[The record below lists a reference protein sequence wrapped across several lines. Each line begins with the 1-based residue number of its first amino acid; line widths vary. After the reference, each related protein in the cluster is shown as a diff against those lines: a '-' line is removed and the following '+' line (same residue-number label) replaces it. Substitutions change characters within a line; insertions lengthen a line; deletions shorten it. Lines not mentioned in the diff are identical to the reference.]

1 MIDDDEVCP
10 IYYTQVSP
18 DDDVYD
24 LLERKLDGLL
34 NPPKYYCGVHS
45 PTTAVCLSYQSR
57 GEFWDNPFTLS
68 ELFALDGTTTTPSL
82 DMDCKLVYCLP
93 ECLFGRMR
101 YNQPCIMQ
109 FGDMDRGYFLRQVV
123 FQKLEASPSHCW
135 ETEDG
140 EFLVLPAFELEHLS
154 FDQLRLLGL
163 RDLDGLLKCGEN
175 SGTAVLKNIDEE
187 KTFNEDDLTGW
198 VKSPT

>member
-1 MIDDDEVCP
+1 MDDVVCP
-10 IYYTQVSP
+10 IYYTPVSP

-24 LLERKLDGLL
+24 LLEQKWDRVLS
-34 NPPKYYCGVHS
+34 PPKYYCGVHS

-57 GEFWDNPFTLS
+57 GEFWDNPLTLAEMYLLRAS
-68 ELFALDGTTTTPSL
+68 SL

-93 ECLFGRMR
+93 ECLFGPRC
-101 YNQPCIMQ
+101 YNQPCMMQ

-154 FDQLRLLGL
+154 FDQLRLLGF
-163 RDLDGLLKCGEN
+163 R
-175 SGTAVLKNIDEE
+175 
-187 KTFNEDDLTGW
+187 KTFCR
-198 VKSPT
+198 